1 MSAFPRSVTAVVA
14 AKVNLAL
21 AVGGLRQ
28 DGFHEVATVFQ
39 SVGIFDVVEVRR
51 RPAGDGIRLTVSGD
65 GIDGVPLDADNLA
78 WRAAEAVAAAGDV
91 DPDVHIHITKAI
103 PVAGGMAGGSADAA
117 GALLACDMLWRT
129 GLDRD
134 RLDVLAAELGSDV
147 VFAVRGGT
155 AVGTGRGERV
165 TPAMTRGNYNWVFA
179 LAHEGVSTPAVY
191 REFDRLNA
199 GTIIPEPEIPEPLM
213 EALLAGDAERVG
225 AELHNDLQPAAISLR
240 PELDLLLEVGRDYG
254 ALGAMI
260 SGSGPTCAF
269 LVRDDE
275 QALDLAVSLS
285 ASGMCRNVVRANGP
299 AHGVRVKES

>member
-1 MSAFPRSVTAVVA
+1 MVA

-39 SVGIFDVVEVRR
+39 SVGIFDEVEVRR

-65 GIDGVPLDADNLA
+65 DIDGVPLDADNLA
-78 WRAAEAVAAAGDV
+78 WRAAEAVAQAGDV